1 MYYINTFLFYS
12 IIGHFL
18 EGFVY
23 TKVDSGILYGHWTP
37 IYGAGAIII
46 LFIFS
51 IIYKKIKNKFIKPI
65 FLFFSSGFI
74 LGIFEL
80 ISGYII
86 EFIFGRIFWNY
97 SDELFSI
104 FKYTSLK
111 MMIIWG
117 ICSVIFIYI
126 IHPFFNFI
134 IKKIPKVISIPLV
147 FLFIFDLIY
156 TIITLGS

>member
-51 IIYKKIKNKFIKPI
+51 IIYKKIKNKFIIPI
-65 FLFFSSGFI
+65 VLFLSSGFI

-80 ISGYII
+80 ISGLILDY
-86 EFIFGRIFWNY
+86 FIRRKNGDI
-97 SDELFSI
+97 
-104 FKYTSLK
+104 
-111 MMIIWG
+111 
-117 ICSVIFIYI
+117 
-126 IHPFFNFI
+126 
-134 IKKIPKVISIPLV
+134 
-147 FLFIFDLIY
+147 
-156 TIITLGS
+156 